1 VLVFVARRLAWAVL
15 LGFVITLITFVMFFV
30 LPADSRNAQRNERGF
45 EPGLQTQFNIRG
57 SFAEQYVRF
66 LGHVVLHGDLGDS
79 TRSREAVTTMIGRT
93 LPVTASLVI
102 GGVIFWLMMA
112 FPIGMLSALRPRSLL
127 DKGLMVF
134 VLVGLSAHPVWLG
147 LVFSYVFGVKL
158 HWFPVGGYCD
168 LFYNPESSNLC
179 GGPRFWAYHL
189 FLPWLTF
196 AFLFAALYARMIRAN
211 VLEAMEEDYVRTA
224 RAKGAGTFRVMR
236 GHVLRNAMLPVI
248 TMLGM
253 DIGVAFGGALFI
265 ETVFELPGMGR
276 LLVRSLA
283 NGDLP
288 MILGIVLTV
297 SFAVVIA
304 NLIVDILYS
313 FIDPR
318 VRLHGKGDAGVGSPA
333 LRRQLRAR
341 PRVTT
346 ESPT

>member
-1 VLVFVARRLAWAVL
+1 MLVFVARRLAWAVL
-15 LGFVITLITFVMFFV
+15 LGFVLTLITFVMFFV
-30 LPADSRNAQRNERGF
+30 LPEDSRPVQQGQASF
-45 EPGLQTQFNIRG
+45 VPDLQTQFHAHG
-57 SFAEQYVRF
+57 SLLEQYARF
-66 LGHVVLHGDLGDS
+66 LERIVLHGDLGDS
-79 TRSREAVTTMIGRT
+79 LRSEKPVTTVIGRT

-102 GGVIFWLMMA
+102 GGAVFWLLMA
-112 FPIGMLSALRPRSLL
+112 FPIGLLSALRPRSLL
-127 DKGLMVF
+127 DKGLMLF

-158 HWFPVGGYCD
+158 HWFPLAGYCD

-236 GHVLRNAMLPVI
+236 GHVLRNALLPVI

-253 DIGVAFGGALFI
+253 DIGIAFGGTLFI
-265 ETVFELPGMGR
+265 ETIFDLPGIGQ
-276 LLVRSLA
+276 LLIFSLA
-283 NGDLP
+283 GPDLP
-288 MILGIVLTV
+288 VIMGIVLTV

-304 NLIVDILYS
+304 NLIVDILYP
-313 FIDPR
+313 FVDPR
-318 VRLHGKGDAGVGSPA
+318 VRPSGKGDAGVGSPA